1 MFEIFAIMSDQRVS
15 FDILHPVE
23 KELMVRKK
31 VQANVDTSK
40 SGKYV
45 IGIDLFDELGSMMM
59 PEEAYAN

>member
-1 MFEIFAIMSDQRVS
+1 M
-15 FDILHPVE
+15 
-23 KELMVRKK
+23 RKK

-59 PEEAYAN
+59 PNNPMEIRDEVLKINDKKLVRGVERVGG

>member
-1 MFEIFAIMSDQRVS
+1 MNANLKRV
-15 FDILHPVE
+15 D
-23 KELMVRKK
+23 VRKK

-59 PEEAYAN
+59 PNHPIEIRDEI